1 MIEEL
6 KEGMMVGRYRLMQS
20 LAQGGMGSVWCAHD
34 GRLERDVAVKL
45 LPRILITDPSVER
58 RFERE
63 ARAMGRLQ
71 HPNVVSV
78 FDFGSARVE
87 GGDELPY
94 LVMEL
99 IRGRSL
105 DVLMRDGPLATDR
118 ALRIMEQVARA
129 LAAAHAA
136 GVVHRD
142 LKPSNVM
149 VDEDD
154 HVKVLDF
161 GLARLNQRDGQT
173 PEETLTTPGMI
184 LGSCPYMAPEQAL
197 GQQVGPQTDMFSVGS
212 VLYEALSGRRAFDGS
227 TPVRVLQS
235 VVKGSYAPLAE
246 VAPAISEDVADVVGR
261 CLQLEPEQRFSSCAE
276 LAATLSRLYRAETS
290 SQISLPALT
299 GPAPGTLA
307 SLGVAQRWILAA
319 GAVVMLLAGLGLG
332 LLLG

>member
-1 MIEEL
+1 
-6 KEGMMVGRYRLMQS
+6 MVGRYRLLRT

-71 HPNVVSV
+71 HSNVVSV
-78 FDFGSARVE
+78 FDFGSAQID

-99 IRGRSL
+99 IRGRSM
-105 DVLMRDGPLATDR
+105 DVLMRGGPLPADR
-118 ALRIMEQVARA
+118 VLRIMEQVARA

-149 VDEDD
+149 VDDYD

-161 GLARLNQRDGQT
+161 GLARLNQREGQA
-173 PEETLTTPGMI
+173 PEETLTTPGMV

-197 GQQVGPQTDMFSVGS
+197 GHQVGPQTDIFSCGS
-212 VLYEALSGRRAFDGS
+212 VLYEAFSGQRAFDGP
-227 TPVRVLQS
+227 TPMRVLQA
-235 VVKGSYAPLAE
+235 VVKGRYVPLQE
-246 VAPAISEDVADVVGR
+246 IVHGLSDDICKVVDR
-261 CLQLEPEQRFSSCAE
+261 CLRLEPDQRFGSCEE
-276 LAATLSRLYRAETS
+276 LATVLARLYRAEAS
-290 SQISLPALT
+290 SSLPISLADLGKPSGGLMGGRT
-299 GPAPGTLA
+299 GLV
-307 SLGVAQRWILAA
+307 VALAA
-319 GAVVMLLAGLGLG
+319 SSFLVGLAVG